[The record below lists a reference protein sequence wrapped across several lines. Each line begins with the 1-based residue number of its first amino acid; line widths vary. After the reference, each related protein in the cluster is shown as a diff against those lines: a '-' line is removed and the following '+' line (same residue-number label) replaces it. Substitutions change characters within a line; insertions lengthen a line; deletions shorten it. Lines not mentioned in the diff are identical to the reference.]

1 VTSTRSNI
9 FEAVRAAK
17 PDIFNTYPSA
27 ITDLDELLDRY
38 GVPRNDL
45 AQSISQAGLDLI
57 KHFEGLRLKAYQ
69 DSVGVWTIGVGHTKD
84 VRRGDII
91 TEAQADA
98 FLKEDVSDAEAAVR
112 KYCPVTTQGQFD
124 ALVSFTFN
132 LGAGSLKDSTLR
144 RKHNEGDYDGAA
156 NEFKRWVNAGRVKL
170 NGLVRRR
177 AAEAEL
183 YRS

>member
-1 VTSTRSNI
+1 MSRSNI
-9 FEAVRAAK
+9 FNAVRSAK
-17 PDIFNTYPSA
+17 PDIFNVHPSA
-27 ITDLDELLDRY
+27 ITDLDELLNRY
-38 GVPRNDL
+38 GVPMDDL
-45 AQSISQAGLDLI
+45 AQSISQKGLDLI
-57 KHFEGLRLKAYQ
+57 KHFEGLELRAYQ
-69 DSVGVWTIGVGHTKD
+69 DSVGVWTIGVGHTKGVKKGD
-84 VRRGDII
+84 VI

-112 KYCPVTTQGQFD
+112 KYCLVTTQGQFD

-132 LGAGSLKDSTLR
+132 LGAGSLRTSTLR

-156 NEFKRWVNAGRVKL
+156 NEFKRWVNAGGVKMT
-170 NGLVRRR
+170 GLVRRR